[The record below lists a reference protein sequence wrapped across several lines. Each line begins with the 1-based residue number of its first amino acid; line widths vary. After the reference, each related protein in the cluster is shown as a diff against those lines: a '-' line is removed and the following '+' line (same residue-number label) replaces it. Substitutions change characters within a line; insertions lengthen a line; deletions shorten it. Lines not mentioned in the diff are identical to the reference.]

1 VVRLFFLGDV
11 MKPYYE
17 HGGITIYHGD
27 CRDILPSL
35 PKVDLV
41 LTSPPYNMRT
51 RVRNGEYT
59 TREIGEHF
67 SKKYKYFHDAYPID
81 EYYSIHKQTIEQLL
95 EVSQI
100 LFINIQL
107 VTGSKEA
114 WFRLIG
120 NFHKNIK
127 DMVIWDKGYGQ
138 PAMHDSVLN
147 RASEL
152 ILILEQNASAGRAFK
167 KSYFDRGTMPDIWR
181 DGRGGKGQNSGH
193 SAVFP
198 LKVAGRVLDGWSLKD
213 NTILDPFM
221 GSGTTL
227 VAAKDL
233 GRKAIGIEIEE
244 KYCEIAVQRLS
255 QEVLPLG

>member
-1 VVRLFFLGDV
+1 
-11 MKPYYE
+11 MKPYYDD
-17 HGGITIYHGD
+17 GKGIQIYLGD
-27 CRDILPSL
+27 CRDIIPSL
-35 PKVDLV
+35 PKVDLA

-51 RVRNGEYT
+51 RVRNGKYT
-59 TREIGEHF
+59 TRETSEHF
-67 SKKYKYFHDAYPID
+67 SKKYKHFHDAYSID
-81 EYYSIHKQTIEQLL
+81 EYYSIHKQAIEQLL
-95 EVSQI
+95 EITPI

-120 NFHKNIK
+120 DFHKSIK

-138 PAMHDSVLN
+138 PAMHDSVMN

-152 ILILEQNASAGRAFK
+152 ILILEQDANAGRAFK

-181 DGRGGKGQNSGH
+181 DGRGGMGQTSGH

-198 LKVAGRVLDGWSLKD
+198 LKIAGRVLDGWSVKD
-213 NTILDPFM
+213 DTIVDPYM

-227 VAAKDL
+227 VAAKQL
-233 GRKAIGIEIEE
+233 GRKAIGIEISEE
-244 KYCEIAVQRLS
+244 YVEIAIDRLS
-255 QEVLPLG
+255 QEILPI